1 MTKRGKSEMK
11 FETANANEIKFSNA
25 KRAGRSG
32 MEKVRKQ
39 IPESLNLYE
48 CKCKCKRERHKEK
61 RQNGPRERI
70 IRIK

>member
-1 MTKRGKSEMK
+1 MK

-48 CKCKCKRERHKEK
+48 CKCKCKRER
-61 RQNGPRERI
+61 Q
-70 IRIK
+70 